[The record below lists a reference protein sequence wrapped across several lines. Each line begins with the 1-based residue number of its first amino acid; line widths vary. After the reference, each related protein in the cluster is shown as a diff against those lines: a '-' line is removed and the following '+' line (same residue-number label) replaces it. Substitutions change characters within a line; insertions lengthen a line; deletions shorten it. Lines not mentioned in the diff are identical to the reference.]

1 MAVREK
7 LPIMKS
13 VVYRGAQRPLQ
24 VEQSAKPRAEA
35 GALVF
40 KVGACGICASDLH
53 AAETG
58 FVPEGIVFG
67 HEYAGMVTEV
77 GPGVSGWAV
86 GDRMIA
92 LPGKPCGECEA
103 CEGGK
108 PIECAGF
115 VLQGF
120 DPRMPGAYAEFSTA
134 MAGLAM
140 KLPDDLAY
148 RDAATIEPLAVGLG
162 AWKRAAVPTGAS
174 VLVIGAGVIGLA
186 VAKWARFF
194 GAGDVGVSEMV
205 SARIARA
212 HAIGVDIVIDAS
224 AHPDPVAEYARRTG
238 RVPSVIFECAGRPL
252 VHKLIEMAP
261 VGAQVVLVG
270 TGMQEEKFTVLSAA
284 MKRLTLT
291 FVLGYEPGD
300 FPFVLRMLA
309 TGRMST
315 AGIVTATIGLDEVP
329 AMFET
334 LQKPNEHCKV
344 LIEP

>member
-1 MAVREK
+1 
-7 LPIMKS
+7 MKS

-24 VEQSAKPRAEA
+24 VEQTSKPHAEA
-35 GALVF
+35 GGLVF

-58 FVPEGIVFG
+58 FVSEGIVFG
-67 HEYAGMVTEV
+67 HEYAGIVTEV

-86 GDRMIA
+86 GDRMVA
-92 LPGKPCGECEA
+92 LPGKPCGECAA
-103 CEGGK
+103 CQEGT
-108 PIECAGF
+108 PIECVAL

-120 DPRMPGAYAEFSTA
+120 DPRMPGAYAEFATA

-140 KLPDDLAY
+140 KIPDNLAY

-162 AWKRAAVPTGAS
+162 AWKRAAVPLGAS

-194 GAGDVGVSEMV
+194 GASDVGVSEMV
-205 SARIARA
+205 PARIARA
-212 HAIGVDIVIDAS
+212 QAIGADVVIDA
-224 AHPDPVAEYARRTG
+224 AKHPDPVAEYVRRTG
-238 RVPSVIFECAGRPL
+238 RAPSVIFECAGRPIL
-252 VHKLIEMAP
+252 HKLIEMAP
-261 VGAQVVLVG
+261 IGAQLVLVG
-270 TGMQEEKFTVLSAA
+270 TGMQDEKFTVLSAA
-284 MKRLTLT
+284 MKRLTMT
-291 FVLGYEPGD
+291 FVLAYEPSD

-315 AGIVTATIGLDEVP
+315 AGIVTATVGLDEVP
-329 AMFET
+329 AMFAT
-334 LQKPNEHCKV
+334 LQQPNEHCKV

>member
-1 MAVREK
+1 
-7 LPIMKS
+7 MK
-13 VVYRGAQRPLQ
+13 VVAYRGAQRPLQ
-24 VEQSAKPRAEA
+24 VEQTDKPRAEA

-53 AAETG
+53 AAEAG

-67 HEYAGMVTEV
+67 HEYAGVVTEV

-92 LPGKPCGECEA
+92 LPGRPCGACAACEA
-103 CEGGK
+103 GK
-108 PIECAGF
+108 PIECSAL
-115 VLQGF
+115 VMQGF

-140 KLPDDLAY
+140 KLPDDLHY

-162 AWKRAAVPTGAS
+162 AWKRAAVPAGAS

-194 GAGDVGVSEMV
+194 GAGDVGVSERV
-205 SARIARA
+205 PARIARA
-212 HAIGVDIVIDAS
+212 EAIGADVVIDAS
-224 AHPDPVAEYARRTG
+224 AHPDPVAEYTRRTG
-238 RVPSVIFECAGRPL
+238 RVPSVIFECVGRPL
-252 VHKLIEMAP
+252 VQELVAMAP
-261 VGAQVVLVG
+261 VGAQLVLVG
-270 TGMQEEKFTVLSAA
+270 TGMQDEKFTVLSAA
-284 MKRLTLT
+284 MKRLTMT
-291 FVLGYEPGD
+291 FVLGYEPED

-309 TGRMST
+309 TGRMSA
-315 AGIVTATIGLDEVP
+315 AGLVTATVGLDEVP
-329 AMFET
+329 AMFES